1 MVRAVDNCNHNGS
14 TYTITSEYDSQ
25 GLASNSGSISQ
36 PVKAKNVSL
45 GKNNIPVPIPTSLK
59 VPVEKGTRNL
69 VVTRAFEAG
78 PGRLGQLQNLT
89 ETGASHVGE
98 VEPVAS
104 DHVRDCHLQVSIVS
118 GNKQTLALVT
128 RHVNARLG

>member
-1 MVRAVDNCNHNGS
+1 M
-14 TYTITSEYDSQ
+14 
-25 GLASNSGSISQ
+25 
-36 PVKAKNVSL
+36 SL

-104 DHVRDCHLQVSIVS
+104 DHVRNCHLQVSIVS
-118 GNKQTLALVT
+118 GRKQANFGAGYSPRQRLAGLNDASSC
-128 RHVNARLG
+128 RGG